1 MTEFITPR
9 QAAERKSVT
18 VQAIYKAIER
28 GHLPSVRVLDRV
40 ALRPADVDAYQPG
53 SYGGIKRTV
62 KRRGPGRGP
71 KPGAVTSPTEG
82 DSE

>member
-40 ALRPADVDAYQPG
+40 ALRPADVDSYQPG
-53 SYGGIKRTV
+53 SYGGVKRTV
-62 KRRGPGRGP
+62 RRRGPGRSP
-71 KPGAVTSPTEG
+71 KPDVSASLSAKVTE
-82 DSE
+82 